1 MMNRK
6 TEPYR
11 NAHGVELKPGNW
23 FMGAD
28 EYGHKEGI
36 IDRVVKSGLVVE
48 LNGGV
53 SVVYRSAPG
62 EHAVQSILADNVM
75 QTLGPMIIERDGTV
89 KQNPIKHDANFWRE
103 ECNYIAAVTDKK
115 GRVPAMNNST
125 AVFRRYC
132 EMQRNTAER
141 EGFFD
146 TATYI
151 QECID
156 DLPATRE
163 RNPLT
168 RVKVKSPAQRGGAA
182 PSERLTKRR
191 KVTQKAPPGF
201 YANPTP
207 RLSRADQDSQ
217 REHFNPK
224 TGRMTKRATPR
235 LKERRALTHYESK
248 PGVWANPLQS
258 RTVSQREANA
268 LGATYAPSTLQ
279 SWNDHYIVQKRQ
291 GEQKAWE
298 VVSVFKKREDAFT
311 YARAL
316 ARQHETW
323 SIRVVRPE
331 K

>member
-1 MMNRK
+1 MNRK

-182 PSERLTKRR
+182 PDARLTKRR

-207 RLSRADQDSQ
+207 RLQSPTQKSQ
-217 REHFNPK
+217 RDHWDA
-224 TGRMTKRATPR
+224 KRERYTDKASIR
-235 LKERRALTHYESK
+235 LQTRRAKTHNLGM
-248 PGVWANPLQS
+248 PGVWANPLS
-258 RTVSQREANA
+258 DSDSSLGHPPHHYGDPSGREWFLIETKAPKEKRFRRH
-268 LGATYAPSTLQ
+268 ATFAHKS
-279 SWNDHYIVQKRQ
+279 
-291 GEQKAWE
+291 EA
-298 VVSVFKKREDAFT
+298 AM

-316 ARQHETW
+316 HGAHPTW
-323 SIRVVRPE
+323 AIRLSDE
-331 K
+331 S